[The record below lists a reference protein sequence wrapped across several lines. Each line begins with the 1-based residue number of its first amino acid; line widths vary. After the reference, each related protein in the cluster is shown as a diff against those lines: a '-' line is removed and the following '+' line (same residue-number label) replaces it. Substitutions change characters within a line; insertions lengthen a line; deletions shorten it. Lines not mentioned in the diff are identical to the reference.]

1 MTPAMIPAMIP
12 AAGRAAPWRWILPQ
26 TVLAIHDVQIAEHGG
41 APGLRDLGLLESAL
55 ARPKNL
61 LAHAGP
67 PYAARPPDAFDLAA
81 AYAYGLARNHAF
93 IDGNKR
99 TAYVVARLFLLLH
112 GHDLR
117 APDVE
122 RVLVF
127 ERLGKG
133 EMEERELAEWMRN
146 PQSSKSSHVG

>member
-1 MTPAMIPAMIP
+1 MTPV
-12 AAGRAAPWRWILPQ
+12 AGAHWQWVLRQ
-26 TVLAIHDVQIAEHGG
+26 TVLAIHDAQISNHGG
-41 APGLRDLGLLESAL
+41 LPGLRDLGLLERAL
-55 ARPKNL
+55 ARPQNL
-61 LAHAGP
+61 LAHCSPASV
-67 PYAARPPDAFDLAA
+67 PPDAFDLAA

-99 TAYVVARLFLLLH
+99 TAYVVARLFLVLH
-112 GHDLR
+112 GHTLA

-133 EMEERELAEWMRN
+133 EVGERELAAWMRGALG
-146 PQSSKSSHVG
+146 QSKAQDE

>member
-1 MTPAMIPAMIP
+1 MNPAPKP
-12 AAGRAAPWRWILPQ
+12 PDPWRWILPA
-26 TVLAIHDVQIAEHGG
+26 TVLAIHDAQQAEHGG
-41 APGLRDLGLLESAL
+41 LPGLRDLGLLESAL

-61 LAHAGP
+61 LAHATP
-67 PYAARPPDAFDLAA
+67 PAAAPDVFDLAA

-99 TAYVVARLFLLLH
+99 TAYVTCRLFLLLH
-112 GHDLR
+112 GGDMA

-133 EMEERELAEWMRN
+133 EVGEEELAAWMR
-146 PQSSKSSHVG
+146 GGE

>member
-1 MTPAMIPAMIP
+1 MI
-12 AAGRAAPWRWILPQ
+12 WQWILPQ
-26 TVLAIHDVQIAEHGG
+26 TVLAIHDAQIADHGG

-61 LAHAGP
+61 LAHAPGVTG
-67 PYAARPPDAFDLAA
+67 PPDAYDLAA

-112 GHDLR
+112 GCDLR
-117 APDVE
+117 APDTE

-133 EMEERELAEWMRN
+133 EVEERELAAWMR
-146 PQSSKSSHVG
+146 G

>member
-1 MTPAMIPAMIP
+1 MSPAPEQP
-12 AAGRAAPWRWILPQ
+12 APWRWILPA
-26 TVLAIHDVQIAEHGG
+26 TVLAIHDAQIADHGG
-41 APGLRDLGLLESAL
+41 LPGLRDLGLLESAL
-55 ARPKNL
+55 ARPQNL
-61 LAHAGP
+61 LAHAPDVSGTANP
-67 PYAARPPDAFDLAA
+67 PFTPDAYDLAA

-93 IDGNKR
+93 HDGNKR

-112 GHDLR
+112 GCDLH

-133 EMEERELAEWMRN
+133 EVGERELAGWLRG
-146 PQSSKSSHVG
+146 V

>member
-1 MTPAMIPAMIP
+1 MRT
-12 AAGRAAPWRWILPQ
+12 AASGQAAWRFILPS
-26 TVLAIHDVQIAEHGG
+26 TVLAIHDAQIADHGG
-41 APGLRDLGLLESAL
+41 LPGLRDLGLLESAL

-61 LAHAGP
+61 LAHADPSSG
-67 PYAARPPDAFDLAA
+67 PPDAPDVFDLAA

-112 GHDLR
+112 GHDLT

-127 ERLGKG
+127 ERLGQG
-133 EMEERELAEWMRN
+133 ELTQEELAGWMR
-146 PQSSKSSHVG
+146 G

>member
-1 MTPAMIPAMIP
+1 MT
-12 AAGRAAPWRWILPQ
+12 WRWILPS
-26 TVLAIHDVQIAEHGG
+26 TVLAIHDAQIADHGG
-41 APGLRDLGLLESAL
+41 LPGLRDLGLLESAL

-61 LAHAGP
+61 LAHASPSGP
-67 PYAARPPDAFDLAA
+67 LDAPDVFDLAA

-112 GHDLR
+112 GRDLA

-127 ERLGKG
+127 ERLGQG
-133 EMEERELAEWMRN
+133 ELTQEELASWMR
-146 PQSSKSSHVG
+146 G